1 MTGSEARPSFWDVF
15 FDRHL
20 GISEP
25 DNAFLAVSAGLDH
38 KLLRPIGSPL
48 GAIAGHLGFIY
59 HPHISLTLFFEY
71 FLDLSFPFSSAC
83 L

>member
-1 MTGSEARPSFWDVF
+1 MAGHKAFPSGWYLL

-25 DNAFLAVSAGLDH
+25 DDALLAISAGFHH

-59 HPHISLTLFFEY
+59 HPHISLTFFLEY